1 MALITDINSS
11 IMNSYVTAQEADAY
25 FSNRGHGETW
35 EDIDNPDAFLIS
47 ATNQIDWY
55 MNFLG
60 SKVISSQPLEWP
72 RKECFDTKNQSYI
85 STNEIPVKVKHAV
98 LELAIQSLDED
109 RLADSDMAG
118 LQEVKV
124 GSLKVVSNLVGPWQE
139 TKKAIPQVI
148 YKILG
153 GVISNSSSMFRRTVR
168 T

>member
-11 IMNSYVTAQEADAY
+11 VMNSYVTAQEANTY
-25 FSNRGHGETW
+25 FANRGHGETW
-35 EDIDNPDAFLIS
+35 EDIENPDAFLIS
-47 ATNQIDWY
+47 ATNQIDWF

-60 SKVISSQPLEWP
+60 SKVSSEQPLEWP
-72 RKECFDTKNQSYI
+72 RADCYDSKNQAYVPI
-85 STNEIPVKVKHAV
+85 DVIPTKVKHAV
-98 LELAIQSLDED
+98 LELAIASLDED

-139 TKKAIPQVI
+139 TKKPIPPVI
-148 YKILG
+148 YRILSG
-153 GVISNSSSMFRRTVR
+153 IITNSSSMFRRTVR